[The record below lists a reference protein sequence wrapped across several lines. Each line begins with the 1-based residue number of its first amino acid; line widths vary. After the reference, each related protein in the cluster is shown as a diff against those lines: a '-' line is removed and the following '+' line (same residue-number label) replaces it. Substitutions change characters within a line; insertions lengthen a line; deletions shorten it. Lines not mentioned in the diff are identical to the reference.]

1 MQYSKMKLAVG
12 IFIITL
18 FISIGTFL
26 YLLLD
31 EKGTF
36 DKRYSFSFNTPS
48 ASFFTIGMPLK
59 FSGFDIGVIDH
70 IALKDDG
77 TVNMTFS
84 VNEENR
90 KWISQGSTLLM
101 KKPLIGSPHIEIHS
115 IPGNK
120 PLRENSILKLQSS
133 DDINDMI
140 SKLEPV
146 VDKIEKII
154 NSVETITAYIAKD
167 DSYLMK
173 TLKNVEE
180 LTAHMANEKSF
191 LTTITGDSKS
201 TQSLISSINRSDKI
215 MHEFEKI
222 SKDLSKIT
230 HSLEGKI
237 IDPSSSTIKELDG
250 IMKDVKQKLDHL
262 NGTVKSMG
270 SYDTELV
277 HIKDEISAG
286 LQKSNQIMDKID
298 ALMQDSNAQE
308 IELP

>member
-1 MQYSKMKLAVG
+1 MQYSKMKFAVG
-12 IFIITL
+12 VFIITL
-18 FISIGTFL
+18 FISVGTFL

-36 DKRYSFSFNTPS
+36 DKRYSFNFNTKS
-48 ASFFTIGMPLK
+48 ASFFTVGMPLK
-59 FSGFDIGVIDH
+59 FSGFDIGVIDD

-84 VNEENR
+84 VSEDNS
-90 KWISQGSTLLM
+90 KWISQGCTLLI
-101 KKPLIGSPHIEIHS
+101 KKPLIGSPHIVINS
-115 IPGNK
+115 IPGNV
-120 PLRENSILKLQSS
+120 PLKENSTLKLQLS

-146 VDKIEKII
+146 VNKIEKII
-154 NSVETITAYIAKD
+154 TSVETITAYIAKE

-173 TLKNVEE
+173 TLQNIEK
-180 LTAHMANEKSF
+180 LTGNMANEKSF

-201 TQSLISSINRSDKI
+201 TDSLISSLNRSDKI
-215 MHEFEKI
+215 MYEFQKI

-230 HSLEGKI
+230 AKLDKKI
-237 IDPSSSTIKELDG
+237 MDPASSSIKELDA
-250 IMKDVKQKLDHL
+250 IMKDVKKKLEHID
-262 NGTVKSMG
+262 GTVKTMG
-270 SYDTELV
+270 SYDKELV
-277 HIKDEISAG
+277 ELKDEISAG

-298 ALMQDSNAQE
+298 SLMQDSDTQE

>member
-1 MQYSKMKLAVG
+1 MQYSKMKFAVG

-18 FISIGTFL
+18 FLSVGTFL

-36 DKRYSFSFNTPS
+36 DKRYSYNFNTTS
-48 ASFFTIGMPLK
+48 ASFFTVGMPLK
-59 FSGFDIGVIDH
+59 FSGFDIGVIDN

-90 KWISQGSTLLM
+90 KWISQGCTLIV
-101 KKPLIGSPHIEIHS
+101 KKPLIGSPHIVINS
-115 IPGNK
+115 IPGNR
-120 PLRENSILKLQSS
+120 PLKENSTLKLQLS

-146 VDKIEKII
+146 VNKIEKII

-173 TLKNVEE
+173 TLKNVEK

-191 LTTITGDSKS
+191 LTTITGDSQS

-215 MHEFEKI
+215 MYEFEKT

-230 HSLEGKI
+230 RSLEKKI
-237 IDPSSSTIKELDG
+237 IDPSSLTIQELNG
-250 IMKDVKQKLDHL
+250 IMKDVKQKLDNL
-262 NGTVKSMG
+262 DGTVKSMG
-270 SYDTELV
+270 SYDEELV

-298 ALMQDSNAQE
+298 SLMQDSNSEE

>member
-1 MQYSKMKLAVG
+1 MKFAVG

-18 FISIGTFL
+18 FVSVGMFIYFL
-26 YLLLD
+26 LE

-36 DKRYSFSFNTPS
+36 DKRYSFSFNTKS
-48 ASFFTIGMPLK
+48 ASFFSIGMPLK
-59 FSGFDIGVIDH
+59 FSGFAIGVIDD

-84 VNEENR
+84 VTQENR
-90 KWISQGSTLLM
+90 KWISQGSTLII

-120 PLRENSILKLQSS
+120 PLKEHSVLTLELS

-140 SKLEPV
+140 AKLEPV

-173 TLKNVEE
+173 TLKNVEK
-180 LTAHMANEKSF
+180 LTANMANEKSF

-250 IMKDVKQKLDHL
+250 IMKDVKQKLNHL
-262 NGTVKSMG
+262 DGTVKSMG
-270 SYDTELV
+270 SYDKELV

-298 ALMQDSNAQE
+298 ALMQDSDSQE